1 MMHQSIIIVN
11 KIWYLYHMI
20 ENIDVYN
27 LFYEIAIRYLNLK
40 LYIIINCNWLLY
52 TSKNIRKAIDKS
64 IICVRKVIVLLIT
77 SWSLVLQYSVVNFFV
92 KQLNRFILIKN
103 KHFDSYWVMN
113 HIYCMRIIIQIN
125 SLTKTDELG

>member
-40 LYIIINCNWLLY
+40 LYIIINCN
-52 TSKNIRKAIDKS
+52 
-64 IICVRKVIVLLIT
+64 
-77 SWSLVLQYSVVNFFV
+77 
-92 KQLNRFILIKN
+92 
-103 KHFDSYWVMN
+103 
-113 HIYCMRIIIQIN
+113 
-125 SLTKTDELG
+125 